1 MSRVGDHLVIAPI
14 VLPLV
19 AGAVMLLLGE
29 RGRTVKAAI
38 NVGSTLGL
46 VGIAIAV
53 AALVL
58 SGGFVREVTAAD
70 AARWISP
77 SAPELISQKAETLPF

>member
-1 MSRVGDHLVIAPI
+1 MDRL
-14 VLPLV
+14 
-19 AGAVMLLLGE
+19 
-29 RGRTVKAAI
+29 
-38 NVGSTLGL
+38 L

-53 AALVL
+53 VALVL

-77 SAPELISQKAETLPF
+77 SPHTLISQKAETLPF